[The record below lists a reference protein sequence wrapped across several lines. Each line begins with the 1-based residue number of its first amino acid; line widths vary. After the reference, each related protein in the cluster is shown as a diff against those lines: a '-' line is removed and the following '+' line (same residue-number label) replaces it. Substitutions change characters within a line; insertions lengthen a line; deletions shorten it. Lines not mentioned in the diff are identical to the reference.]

1 MIKTGYLLLLMSL
14 WLSGCAGLP
23 SQAERNTYAQKL
35 ADHRGW
41 VKHGIRTDG
50 FIMQSY
56 IPAKQSKT
64 EVLTIYIEGDGM
76 AWINATTPSFNP
88 TPNEPVALKMA
99 LQDKNPAAYLA
110 RPCQYIDAAD
120 ALNCEQKYWTSHRFS
135 TEVID
140 ASNQAIDQL
149 KLKFRAEK
157 LVLIG
162 YSGGGA
168 VAALVAAKRQDVA
181 RLVTVA
187 GTLDHVTWTKLHKI
201 SPLTGSLNAA
211 DAWQALQKV
220 PQLHL
225 VGGGDR
231 NMSPTVANA
240 YAARFPQLN
249 KPVIKVID
257 EFDHVCCWV
266 EQWSALNAQITMQ

>member
-1 MIKTGYLLLLMSL
+1 MIKPGYLLLLMSL
-14 WLSGCAGLP
+14 WLLGCAGMP

-41 VKHGIRTDG
+41 IKQSIRTNS
-50 FIMQSY
+50 FIMQTY
-56 IPAKQSKT
+56 IPAKQTKT
-64 EVLTIYIEGDGM
+64 EVLTIYMEGDGM

-88 TPNEPVALKMA
+88 TPHEPVALKMA
-99 LQDKNPAAYLA
+99 LQDKTPAVYLA
-110 RPCQYIDAAD
+110 RPCQYIDAED

-211 DAWQALQKV
+211 DAWQALQKI

-225 VGGGDR
+225 VGGRDR
-231 NMSPTVANA
+231 NMSLAVANA
-240 YAARFPQLN
+240 YAAKFSQLN

-266 EQWSALNAQITMQ
+266 EQWPVLNALSSMQ